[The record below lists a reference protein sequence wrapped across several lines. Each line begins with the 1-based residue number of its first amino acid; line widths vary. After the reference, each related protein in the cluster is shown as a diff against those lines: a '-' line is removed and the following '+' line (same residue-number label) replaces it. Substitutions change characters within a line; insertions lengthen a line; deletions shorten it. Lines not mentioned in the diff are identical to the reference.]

1 MEAISAS
8 AGKPLS
14 LEVVAD
20 DLKTMTSQG
29 LLLGSWG
36 PNVVVKIPITTT
48 QGESCLSVV
57 RALLDADVKVNVTAI
72 LTDEQVEG
80 LVKTVM
86 GDDDLIVSV
95 FAGRIADTGRNPES
109 IIKKC
114 VDIRKNNKIKI
125 LWASTREFYNIIQ
138 AQNSKCDIITITPEI
153 YAKKILK
160 NYNLEKYSTETSLM
174 FYNDAKKLNLNI

>member
-1 MEAISAS
+1 MKNQICTILGGGGFIGRYLVRNLSKKNYRCIIPTRNAFQKGYLKTQGTPGAVELIDWKSNNFDEIKEAINIS
-8 AGKPLS
+8 
-14 LEVVAD
+14 D
-20 DLKTMTSQG
+20 Q
-29 LLLGSWG
+29 
-36 PNVVVKIPITTT
+36 
-48 QGESCLSVV
+48 
-57 RALLDADVKVNVTAI
+57 
-72 LTDEQVEG
+72 
-80 LVKTVM
+80 
-86 GDDDLIVSV
+86 LIVSI